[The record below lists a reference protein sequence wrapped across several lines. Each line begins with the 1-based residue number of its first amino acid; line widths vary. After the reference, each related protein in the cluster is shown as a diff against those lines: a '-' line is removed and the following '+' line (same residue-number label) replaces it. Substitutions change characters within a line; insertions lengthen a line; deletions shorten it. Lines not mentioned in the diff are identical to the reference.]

1 MKPVIESYIDRAST
15 WPASCDDSDIDDLI
29 WSEISSSLSAG
40 DFACYLVHRLQGA
53 RRVDAAKARYE
64 LLDDGGET
72 TPAGY
77 LRAIRRI
84 RELADGDD
92 AGAMFHLGKVYSI
105 GIAVEQNF
113 SLAERWYLK
122 AIAHGEV
129 RAHCNLGWLYQS
141 GFGVPENKEKAF
153 ALLSTG
159 ARQGV
164 LAAATS
170 VGLMMLSGEGCQASP
185 AEGIGML
192 EEAFHGGYN
201 NAANCLADTYF
212 AGRYIP
218 QNTDLGFDWLERVVV
233 RGDDRSMAILGHFLV
248 TGSHGRTD
256 VARGVAYL
264 FGAVNR
270 GFLPAHLWLGALY
283 ERGLGIERNP
293 HMARMLFEK
302 GAAAGDEECEFA
314 LARLRSGAVL
324 PPVSSPALIN

>member
-1 MKPVIESYIDRAST
+1 MKPVIESYIDREST
-15 WPASCDDSDIDDLI
+15 WPASCDDSDIDDLV

-122 AIAHGEV
+122 AIALGEV

-170 VGLMMLSGEGCQASP
+170 VGLMMLS
-185 AEGIGML
+185 
-192 EEAFHGGYN
+192 
-201 NAANCLADTYF
+201 
-212 AGRYIP
+212 
-218 QNTDLGFDWLERVVV
+218 
-233 RGDDRSMAILGHFLV
+233 GDDRSMAILGHFLV